1 MKNVITTLIEGYS
14 PLKLKD
20 FRIYLS
26 GQSVSMLGTWMQAT
40 TQSWVI
46 WELTKSEF
54 QLGLVAMLGF
64 IPFIIFGPWSGVL
77 ADRLNRRKLLI
88 ATQVSAMILAFAFA
102 FLIQAKL
109 VEVWHIYVLSA
120 LLGIVN
126 TLDFPAQSA
135 FIGDLTGMHNVKKA
149 VVINGAVVQI
159 SRMLGPALAG
169 WVIGIFGTATA
180 FWVNGLSFI
189 AVILSLAVIHS
200 TQEIHKKEH
209 HALREFYDGLKFIK
223 SQPIILDL
231 MILTLILTFFA
242 FSVMQ
247 IMPAVATDVLKGDAK
262 LLGFLM
268 ASSGAGAL
276 IGSVLIMPMTH
287 KVKKIGLLCAAA
299 VAWAS
304 MWLFVLGISHNAYLS
319 MLSLFLS
326 AIFIPI
332 VFATTNGLIQVMAPA
347 NMRARVLS
355 ALLIMVFGVQPFA
368 SFFIGYVADQLGP
381 AESVLTN
388 GSLMLA
394 GTLILLFSRTELRRW
409 EAKAPVAME

>member
-1 MKNVITTLIEGYS
+1 MKKAIITLIEGYS

-26 GQSVSMLGTWMQAT
+26 GQSISMLGTWMQAT
-40 TQSWVI
+40 AQSWVV
-46 WELTKSEF
+46 WELTQSEF
-54 QLGLVAMLGF
+54 KLGIVAMLGF
-64 IPFIIFGPWSGVL
+64 IPFVIFGPWSGVL

-88 ATQVSAMILAFAFA
+88 ATQIAAMTLAFIFA
-102 FLIQAKL
+102 FLIQTKTI
-109 VEVWHIYVLSA
+109 EVWHIYVLSM

-135 FIGDLTGMHNVKKA
+135 FIGDLTGMQNVRKA
-149 VVINGAVVQI
+149 IVINGAVVQI

-189 AVILSLAVIHS
+189 AVILSLRVIHS
-200 TQEIHKKEH
+200 AQEIHKKEH
-209 HALREFYDGLKFIK
+209 HALKEFYHGLKFIK

-231 MILTLILTFFA
+231 MILTLVLTFFA

-276 IGSVLIMPMTH
+276 IGSVLIVPMTH
-287 KVKKIGLLCAAA
+287 KVKKVGLLCAIS
-299 VAWAS
+299 VGWAGI
-304 MWLFVLGISHNAYLS
+304 WLLVLGISQNTYLS

-326 AIFIPI
+326 AILIPI
-332 VFATTNGLIQVMAPA
+332 VFATTSGLIQVTAPA

-368 SFFIGYVADQLGP
+368 SFLIGFVADRLGP
-381 AESVLTN
+381 SESILIN

-409 EAKAPVAME
+409 EAKTPAAME